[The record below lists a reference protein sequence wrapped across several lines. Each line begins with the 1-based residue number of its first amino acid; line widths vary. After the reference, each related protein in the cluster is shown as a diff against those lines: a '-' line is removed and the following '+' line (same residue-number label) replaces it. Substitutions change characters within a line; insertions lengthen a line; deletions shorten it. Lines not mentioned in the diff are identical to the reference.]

1 MAGPPPLSGRRPL
14 IVIASWPVSRVLYGG
29 GCPPRDGHSS
39 WTPVARRL
47 TLPTRMTGPETGLR
61 THARAPSLFG
71 IAPGGVYHAGPVAR
85 SAVGSYPTVSPLPQE
100 AEAPRGGT
108 LFCGTFPEVALAG
121 RYPAPHFHGARTF
134 LPGGL
139 STLAGAA
146 VRPTDRAD
154 MAGGRGAVNPRRRSA
169 PGFDHEPNR
178 NSNRLAGCCSW

>member
-1 MAGPPPLSGRRPL
+1 MVEFGSPENGGAAALVGRRPL

-71 IAPGGVYHAGPVAR
+71 IAPGGVCRAGPVAR
-85 SAVGSYPTVSPLPQE
+85 PAVGSYPTVSPLPQE

-121 RYPAPHFHGARTF
+121 RYPAPCLHGARTF

-146 VRPTDRAD
+146 VRPTDGRQ
-154 MAGGRGAVNPRRRSA
+154 MAGNRRKVNLQINGLQVNGAPVA
-169 PGFDHEPNR
+169 M
-178 NSNRLAGCCSW
+178 L